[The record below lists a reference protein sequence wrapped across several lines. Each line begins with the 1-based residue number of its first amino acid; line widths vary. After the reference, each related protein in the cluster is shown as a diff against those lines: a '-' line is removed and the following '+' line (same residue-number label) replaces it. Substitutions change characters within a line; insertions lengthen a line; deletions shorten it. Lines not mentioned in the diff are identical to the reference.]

1 MFINNNECM
10 PSFLTLIKI
19 FMFLNN
25 NERMP
30 IVSISLNEE
39 ILKQIDSL
47 QKNLGFSGRS
57 DAIRAGIRS
66 FVAEEKQKENL
77 SGNVNAILLVVHND
91 EYDNQVNG
99 IKHSYEDLITT
110 HLHSKIEGDKC
121 MELFMLKGEADSVSS
136 ITKDFQI
143 NKKMDTVKLVAL

>member
-1 MFINNNECM
+1 
-10 PSFLTLIKI
+10 
-19 FMFLNN
+19 
-25 NERMP
+25 MP
-30 IVSISLNEE
+30 IVSISLTEE
-39 ILKQIDSL
+39 ILKEIDNL
-47 QKNLGFSGRS
+47 QKTLGFSGRS

-66 FVAEEKQKENL
+66 FVSEEKQKENL

-121 MELFMLKGEADSVSS
+121 MELFMLKGEANSVSD

-143 NKKMDTVKLVAL
+143 NKKMDTVKLVTL

>member
-1 MFINNNECM
+1 
-10 PSFLTLIKI
+10 
-19 FMFLNN
+19 
-25 NERMP
+25 MP
-30 IVSISLNEE
+30 IVSISLTEE
-39 ILKQIDSL
+39 ILKEIDTL

-66 FVAEEKQKENL
+66 FVSEEKQKENL

-121 MELFMLKGEADSVSS
+121 MELFMLKGEADSVSD

-143 NKKMDTVKLVAL
+143 NKKMDTVKLVTL

>member
-1 MFINNNECM
+1 
-10 PSFLTLIKI
+10 
-19 FMFLNN
+19 MFLNN
-25 NERMP
+25 NRRMP
-30 IVSISLNEE
+30 IVSISLTEE
-39 ILKQIDSL
+39 ILREIDSL
-47 QKNLGFSGRS
+47 QKSLGFSGRS

-66 FVAEEKQKENL
+66 FVSEEKQKENL

-143 NKKMDTVKLVAL
+143 NKRMDLSLIHI

>member
-1 MFINNNECM
+1 
-10 PSFLTLIKI
+10 
-19 FMFLNN
+19 
-25 NERMP
+25 MP
-30 IVSISLNEE
+30 IVSISLTDE
-39 ILKQIDSL
+39 ILKEIDSL

-66 FVAEEKQKENL
+66 FVSEEKQKENL

-121 MELFMLKGEADSVSS
+121 MELFMLKGEAESVSS

-143 NKKMDTVKLVAL
+143 NKRMDTVKLVAL

>member
-1 MFINNNECM
+1 
-10 PSFLTLIKI
+10 
-19 FMFLNN
+19 
-25 NERMP
+25 MP
-30 IVSISLNEE
+30 IVSISLTEE
-39 ILKQIDSL
+39 ILKEIDSL

-66 FVAEEKQKENL
+66 FVSEEKQKENL
-77 SGNVNAILLVVHND
+77 SGGVNAILLVVHND

-143 NKKMDTVKLVAL
+143 NKRMDTVKLVAL

>member
-1 MFINNNECM
+1 
-10 PSFLTLIKI
+10 
-19 FMFLNN
+19 MFLNN

-30 IVSISLNEE
+30 IVSISLNDE
-39 ILKQIDSL
+39 ILKQIDTL

-66 FVAEEKQKENL
+66 FVSEEKQKEDL

-91 EYDNQVNG
+91 EYDNQVTDV
-99 IKHSYEDLITT
+99 KHSFEDLITM

-121 MELFMLKGEADSVSS
+121 MELFILKGESELVSD
-136 ITKDFQI
+136 ITKNFQI

>member
-1 MFINNNECM
+1 
-10 PSFLTLIKI
+10 
-19 FMFLNN
+19 
-25 NERMP
+25 MP
-30 IVSISLNEE
+30 IVSISLTEE
-39 ILKQIDSL
+39 ILKEIDSL

-66 FVAEEKQKENL
+66 FVAEEKQKEDL

-121 MELFMLKGEADSVSS
+121 MELFMLKGEAGSVSS

>member
-1 MFINNNECM
+1 
-10 PSFLTLIKI
+10 
-19 FMFLNN
+19 
-25 NERMP
+25 MP
-30 IVSISLNEE
+30 IVSISLTEE
-39 ILKQIDSL
+39 ILREIDSL

-66 FVAEEKQKENL
+66 FVSEEKQKEDL

-143 NKKMDTVKLVAL
+143 NKRMDTVKLVTL

>member
-1 MFINNNECM
+1 
-10 PSFLTLIKI
+10 
-19 FMFLNN
+19 MFLNN
-25 NERMP
+25 NQRMP
-30 IVSISLNEE
+30 IVSISLTDE
-39 ILKQIDSL
+39 ILKEIDTL

-66 FVAEEKQKENL
+66 FVSEEKQKENL

-121 MELFMLKGEADSVSS
+121 MELFMLKGEAESVST

-143 NKKMDTVKLVAL
+143 NKKMDTVKLVTL

>member
-1 MFINNNECM
+1 M
-10 PSFLTLIKI
+10 L
-19 FMFLNN
+19 LNN
-25 NERMP
+25 IRHMP
-30 IVSISLNEE
+30 IVSISLTEE
-39 ILKQIDSL
+39 ILKEIDSL

-66 FVAEEKQKENL
+66 FVSEEKQKENL
-77 SGNVNAILLVVHND
+77 SGNVNAILLVVHSD

-143 NKKMDTVKLVAL
+143 NKRLDTVKLVTL

>member
-1 MFINNNECM
+1 
-10 PSFLTLIKI
+10 
-19 FMFLNN
+19 MFLNN
-25 NERMP
+25 IRHMP
-30 IVSISLNEE
+30 IVSISLTEE
-39 ILKQIDSL
+39 ILKEIDSL

-66 FVAEEKQKENL
+66 FVSEEKQKENL

-121 MELFMLKGEADSVSS
+121 MELFMLKGEADSVTS

-143 NKKMDTVKLVAL
+143 NKRMDTVKLVTL